1 MSTGHILPKGTR
13 IGFPS
18 FAVHTDP
25 KTTTYAPEYNPPVYT
40 SPEEFGGMRFYKL
53 RNMPGKET
61 CHQLA
66 TAGPESL
73 AFGYG
78 NHTCPE
84 RFFASNEIKI
94 ILVELLMNWGSRL
107 KGDVEQKGGPEKRPQ
122 NMEVDLVMTPNPTAM
137 VELKRRRGA

>member
-1 MSTGHILPKGTR
+1 
-13 IGFPS
+13 
-18 FAVHTDP
+18 
-25 KTTTYAPEYNPPVYT
+25 
-40 SPEEFGGMRFYKL
+40 MRFYKL